1 MNLLEYLRAR
11 TEEVGECWEWTG
23 AMQNATSTPVMR
35 YQGAAQP
42 VRRVIAAE
50 LGMPAKGRM
59 ATVRCCNSLCVNP
72 EHVVLL
78 TRKQLQQRTA
88 RLTQPQ
94 TNELRSRKMAQA
106 ARRNGKLTEAQVAE
120 IRALDGLTQRQIA
133 ARYGIA
139 QATVSAIRR
148 GVKWKDY
155 SNPWLQ
161 LLKGPRT

>member
-1 MNLLEYLRAR
+1 MKLLEYLRAR
-11 TEEVGECWEWTG
+11 SEEVGECWEWTG
-23 AMQNATSTPVMR
+23 ALQSARGSPVMR
-35 YQGAAQP
+35 HERVTQP
-42 VRRVIAAE
+42 VRRVIAIE
-50 LGMPAKGRM
+50 LGMQVKGRL

-72 EHVVLL
+72 GHVVVL

-88 RLTQPQ
+88 KVTQMHANPTRCRKLAQ
-94 TNELRSRKMAQA
+94 T
-106 ARRNGKLTEAQVAE
+106 ARRTAKLTEAQVAE
-120 IRALDGLTQRQIA
+120 IRALEGLTQRQIA

-161 LLKGPRT
+161 LLKGNT

>member
-1 MNLLEYLRAR
+1 MKLLEYLRAR
-11 TEEVGECWEWTG
+11 SEEVGECWEWTG
-23 AMQNATSTPVMR
+23 ALQSARGSPVMR
-35 YQGAAQP
+35 YERVAQP
-42 VRRVIAAE
+42 VRRVIALE
-50 LGMPAKGRM
+50 LGMQVKGRM
-59 ATVRCCNSLCVNP
+59 ATVRCCNSLCVRP
-72 EHVVLL
+72 EHVVVL

-88 RLTQPQ
+88 KVTQLHANPTRCRKLAQ
-94 TNELRSRKMAQA
+94 T
-106 ARRNGKLTEAQVAE
+106 ARRTAKLSETQVAE

-161 LLKGPRT
+161 LLKGNT

>member
-1 MNLLEYLRAR
+1 MKLLEYLRAR
-11 TEEVGECWEWTG
+11 SEEVGECWEWTG
-23 AMQNATSTPVMR
+23 ALQSARGSPVMR
-35 YQGAAQP
+35 YERVAQP
-42 VRRVIAAE
+42 VRRVIAIE
-50 LGMPAKGRM
+50 LGMQVKGRM

-72 EHVVLL
+72 GHVVVL

-88 RLTQPQ
+88 KVTQLHANPTRCRKLAQ
-94 TNELRSRKMAQA
+94 T
-106 ARRNGKLTEAQVAE
+106 ARRTAKLTEAQVAE
-120 IRALDGLTQRQIA
+120 IRALEGLTQRQIA

-161 LLKGPRT
+161 LLKGNT

>member
-11 TEEVGECWEWTG
+11 SEEVGECWEWTG
-23 AMQNATSTPVMR
+23 ALQSARGSPVMR
-35 YQGAAQP
+35 YERVAQP
-42 VRRVIAAE
+42 VRRVIAIE
-50 LGMPAKGRM
+50 LGMQVKGRM

-72 EHVVLL
+72 EHVVVL

-88 RLTQPQ
+88 KVTQLHANPTRCRKLAQ
-94 TNELRSRKMAQA
+94 T
-106 ARRNGKLTEAQVAE
+106 ARRTAKLSEAQVAE
-120 IRALDGLTQRQIA
+120 IRALEGLTQRQIA
-133 ARYGIA
+133 GRYGIT

-161 LLKGPRT
+161 LLKGTT